1 MASTTETAAQP
12 FDRELKILSPPK
24 NGASIPEL
32 PESAYKL
39 DANEIKQLYQSS
51 VERRQ
56 NLENRPLKTQ
66 KMRDSEDQEKLKK
79 YPKTTIRVRMPD
91 HTIVQAVFQ
100 SKERVSAVYE
110 FVRSLLETPERKF
123 VLCLPPRTKL
133 VEPTITLFKAGLSPA
148 SNVLF
153 GWIEKGEKAGND
165 LKEEYLAMKQDL
177 TPTASPQASS
187 SDVPTTSLS
196 NSDSKSSKSSSTSKP
211 IPKWLQKGLF
221 NKK

>member
-1 MASTTETAAQP
+1 MDHGGFNCIDCDGLQ
-12 FDRELKILSPPK
+12 
-24 NGASIPEL
+24 
-32 PESAYKL
+32 
-39 DANEIKQLYQSS
+39 
-51 VERRQ
+51 
-56 NLENRPLKTQ
+56 NRPLKTQ

-100 SKERVSAVYE
+100 SKERGNFGIWMGVRACWANGLLVSAVYE

-153 GWIEKGEKAGND
+153 GWIEKGEKGIAVLLTCIEPSYTKSNFSRQRFKGRISCDEAGLD
-165 LKEEYLAMKQDL
+165 SYCI
-177 TPTASPQASS
+177 SS
-187 SDVPTTSLS
+187 GIIIWCTY
-196 NSDSKSSKSSSTSKP
+196 N
-211 IPKWLQKGLF
+211 IF
-221 NKK
+221 I